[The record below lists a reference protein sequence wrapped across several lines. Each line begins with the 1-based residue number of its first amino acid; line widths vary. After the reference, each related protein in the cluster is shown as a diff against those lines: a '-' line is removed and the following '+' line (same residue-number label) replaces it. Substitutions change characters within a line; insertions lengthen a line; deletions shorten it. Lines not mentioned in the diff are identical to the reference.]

1 MIPTPSSRLRR
12 RSHGERVSTL
22 VLALPTILVFG
33 LFAWWPILRT
43 GVMAFQT
50 TNFVNVA
57 RWVGGRN
64 FERVFADPHL
74 STAVANTVWFMV
86 LSLVIGGPLPLILAT
101 FISELR
107 RSRGLAS
114 ALAYLPVILPPVVT
128 VLLWK
133 EFYDPGT
140 TGLFNTVLGWLGLS
154 PVPWLQTTTTA
165 MPSIVVQSVW
175 AGFGTATVIYLAALR
190 GVNVEVYEAAE
201 VDGAGVLRRVWHFTL
216 PQLRGVV
223 LILLLL
229 QVIGAFQVFTEPFI
243 MTSGGPNRSTTT
255 IMMLIYQYAFV
266 SGDFGKAAALS
277 LMLAGALCLL
287 SGVYLVATRRWSTDS

>member
-1 MIPTPSSRLRR
+1 MRATTRRL
-12 RSHGERVSTL
+12 SPGEHASTL
-22 VLALPTILVFG
+22 LLALPTILVFG

-43 GVMAFQT
+43 GLMAFQT
-50 TNFVNVA
+50 TNFVKA
-57 RWVGGRN
+57 AEWVGMRN
-64 FERVFADPHL
+64 FERVLADPHL
-74 STAVANTVWFMV
+74 GSAVLSTLWFMV
-86 LSLVIGGPLPLILAT
+86 LSLLIGGPLPLILAT

-107 RSRGLAS
+107 RSRTLAS

-133 EFYDPGT
+133 EFYDPST
-140 TGLFNTVLGWLGLS
+140 TGLFNTVLGWVGLG

-229 QVIGAFQVFTEPFI
+229 QVIGAFQIFTEPFI
-243 MTSGGPNRSTTT
+243 MTNGGPSRSTTT

-277 LMLAGALCLL
+277 LMLAGALSLL
-287 SGVYLVATRRWSTDS
+287 SVVYLLATRRWSTNS